1 MLEICKILWYN
12 DFNIIKKHRCT
23 GWGNTLYTMQG
34 QTPCTTASRQVLSYY
49 TTFFS
54 FFQEG
59 KNNIF
64 IWFSERGLTWVLCV
78 IMLFQRTR
86 RATCPCALFCYNFSE
101 ERRIYARLFAAM
113 QFNVATH
120 LPMCKACPCG
130 NLLPQIPHAV
140 FSLRYRRGIFPD
152 DIRLPRK
159 YRAILKMK
167 GRFIWILEKWIS
179 RMLSKWFKKS

>member
-1 MLEICKILWYN
+1 MVRHPIHYA
-12 DFNIIKKHRCT
+12 RP
-23 GWGNTLYTMQG
+23 
-34 QTPCTTASRQVLSYY
+34 TPCTTDKPSSAFLLYHIFLLFSRGEEK
-49 TTFFS
+49 TFL
-54 FFQEG
+54 
-59 KNNIF
+59 
-64 IWFSERGLTWVLCV
+64 WFSERGLARTLCV
-78 IMLFQRTR
+78 IMLCYFSVQGADRS
-86 RATCPCALFCYNFSE
+86 CALFCYNFSE

-113 QFNVATH
+113 QFKAATH

-167 GRFIWILEKWIS
+167 GRFIWILD
-179 RMLSKWFKKS
+179 F

>member
-1 MLEICKILWYN
+1 MYRVRQHPIHYARPNPLHNGKPSSAFLLYHIFLLFSRGELILL
-12 DFNIIKKHRCT
+12 R
-23 GWGNTLYTMQG
+23 TLF
-34 QTPCTTASRQVLSYY
+34 L
-49 TTFFS
+49 
-54 FFQEG
+54 
-59 KNNIF
+59 
-64 IWFSERGLTWVLCV
+64 WFREKGLARTLCV

-101 ERRIYARLFAAM
+101 ERRIFAGLFVVT
-113 QFNVATH
+113 QFKVATH
-120 LPMCKACPCG
+120 LPMCEACPCR

-167 GRFIWILEKWIS
+167 GRFIWILD
-179 RMLSKWFKKS
+179 F